1 MRERMKDRPIIRL
14 LHLYVNRIWKLSVT
28 KLPVFPGNRKKRRYY
43 SSCAVRLNGTAVCQK
58 ENCVQEEKMYNPFT
72 FYAPTKVFFGP
83 ETEKKAGECIREFGG
98 SSVLLLYGSKRIAE
112 NGLLETVEKSVRA
125 AGLKL
130 VSMGGVV
137 PNPHLSLVRK
147 AIETGKE
154 HKVDFILAIGG
165 GSVID
170 TAKAVAYGLADE
182 RDVWELY
189 ERKRQA
195 TACLP
200 VGAILTIAAA
210 GSEMS
215 NSSVITNELTQEK
228 RSYNDDISRPRFAI
242 MNPDLTTEL
251 PDWQS
256 MSGCADM
263 MMHTLERYLSNNG
276 HMEVTDAISEGIL
289 RTIMKYA
296 RILHVHPEDKEAR
309 AEVMWASSLSHNNLT
324 GCGNDGGD
332 FSSHLLEHELGG
344 FYDVTHGAGL
354 TAVWG
359 SWARYVVGHCLDRFV
374 RLATN
379 VMDIPLGEPEQTAL
393 RGIEAMEAFF
403 KEIGMPVSLHE
414 LGLNLTEQDI
424 RMLASSCAKACGGKK
439 GSARVLMEEDMA
451 EIYRMA
457 R

>member
-1 MRERMKDRPIIRL
+1 
-14 LHLYVNRIWKLSVT
+14 
-28 KLPVFPGNRKKRRYY
+28 
-43 SSCAVRLNGTAVCQK
+43 
-58 ENCVQEEKMYNPFT
+58 MYNPFT
-72 FYAPTKVFFGP
+72 YYTPTKVLFGP
-83 ETEKKAGECIREFGG
+83 DTEKKAGACIREFGG
-98 SSVLLLYGSKRIAE
+98 SSVLIIYGSRRIVD
-112 NGLLETVEKSVRA
+112 NGLLKTVEESLYE
-125 AGLKL
+125 AGLNMI
-130 VSMGGVV
+130 SMGGVV

-147 AIETGKE
+147 AIETGRE
-154 HKVDFILAIGG
+154 HHVDFILAIGG

-189 ERKRQA
+189 ERKRCA
-195 TACLP
+195 SSCLP
-200 VGAILTIAAA
+200 IGSILTIAAA

-215 NSSVITNELTQEK
+215 NSSVITNDLTQEK
-228 RSYNDDISRPRFAI
+228 RSYNDDLSRPRFAI
-242 MNPDLTTEL
+242 MNPDLTMEL

-276 HMEVTDAISEGIL
+276 HMEITDAISEGIL
-289 RTIMKYA
+289 CTIMKNA
-296 RILHVHPEDKEAR
+296 RILHAHPNDREAR

-359 SWARYVVGHCLDRFV
+359 SWARYVYLNCLDRFV
-374 RLATN
+374 RLATK
-379 VMDIPLGEPEQTAL
+379 VLDIPMTEPEQTAL

-403 KEIGMPVSLHE
+403 KEIGMPISLSG
-414 LGLNLTEQDI
+414 LGLNLSEQDI
-424 RMLASSCAKACGGKK
+424 KMLASSCSKACGGRK
-439 GSARVLMEEDMA
+439 GSARVLHEEDMA
-451 EIYRMA
+451 QIYRMA